1 MQPAIPISVMLAEDH
16 MVVREGLKMLLQAE
30 PGIKVIGEAA
40 SGDEAV
46 ALARVLR
53 PDVIVMDIAM
63 PRLNGLEAT
72 RQIRVADPHARIII
86 LSAHS
91 DDAYVDRVM
100 ELGAVGYLIKQTSA
114 RFLTEAIRAVQ
125 QGKTYY
131 SPVVSVRYQKQ
142 HRKVRDRKGDL
153 KSRNITLS
161 PREMEVLQQIA
172 EGGANKQIAAAL
184 GISVKTVEKHR
195 DHLMQKLDIHDTAGL
210 TRYAISTGII
220 ESNIQMTIEDGDGSL
235 PVA

>member
-1 MQPAIPISVMLAEDH
+1 MKAEKPITVMLAEDH
-16 MVVREGLKMLLQAE
+16 LIVREGLRALLQAE
-30 PGIKVIGEAA
+30 PDIKVIGEAS

-46 ALARVLR
+46 TMARTLR

-63 PRLNGLEAT
+63 PHLNGLEAT
-72 RQIRVADPHARIII
+72 RQIRAADPDARILI

-91 DDAYVDRVM
+91 DDAYVERVA
-100 ELGAVGYLIKQTSA
+100 ELGAAGYLIKQTSSH
-114 RFLTEAIRAVQ
+114 FLTEAIRAVH
-125 QGKTYY
+125 QGKTFY
-131 SPVVSVRYQKQ
+131 SPAVSVRYTKQ
-142 HRKVRDRKGDL
+142 HRKALDRNGDL
-153 KSRNITLS
+153 KARNIILS

-210 TRYAISTGII
+210 TRHAISAGII
-220 ESNIQMTIEDGDGSL
+220 ESSVQVTIE
-235 PVA
+235 